1 MNQGNGVSTYGL
13 KETREDQTTD
23 EKAEKE
29 QASRKQG
36 AGDSSPE
43 NDDDSNPT
51 VIAAR
56 PVASG
61 GFSTSSV
68 SEEFLKELKQIGT
81 SFEQSRA
88 KTKMLEDDMKD
99 NDADKEAEVAPS
111 GGDKDSKEV
120 SNRLLKFQ
128 ITAPQA
134 APARSRCTAGHG
146 RCDCRKKK
154 CRNQRASGKA
164 HDDGH
169 RVSKSRSGSRPRRH
183 RHRSASSAVDR
194 REMRTDE
201 RPAVQKHPDGGSVTH
216 RRQRHHH
223 YRHQRR
229 MRDGD
234 FSDRGAQPAS
244 TVPEGHRR
252 CCRSPAAS
260 DSCCFRTSVK
270 HASEGDHHRRMGAEE
285 DGDAQNGAQQSRGG
299 RKSEKRSKASG
310 ENGTTNQADGKCGDV
325 FSRYRSNYRSV
336 DTGSSSSSSSSEN
349 ECVEKV
355 AATRRKREGD
365 CPSTFTFTHTRESS
379 SPIRSRRKSRAGSRD
394 RSRSSSKRRCA
405 DGPVESTVEKHVLEL
420 NFPPSP
426 MMRSISNLLKL
437 HCPCQ
442 ENVENKE
449 DEDNVDDEGD
459 GDEEEN
465 NEDSTERF
473 VHRMKPGQTCE
484 LQGDSQVILVSL
496 PEPHKLTVEHVIRS
510 SSSLVEKERCIS
522 RHREKAERGCVER
535 DRKIYQRKSGTRCE
549 ETVDTPRFR
558 RKHSYVRH
566 TRRLKGLNA
575 CQDDPAPP
583 KTVNQCSSSSSDSS
597 EDDEPNDLP
606 YSKEKGTE
614 EVVVRPVIKSS
625 RHNRGGGRE
634 EFADGRSSTQRELRV
649 TIPKVGSG
657 ETSRNRSS
665 GLRKT
670 KRSSKASSADSEA
683 RGDKCGEGAGEDNT
697 LRIVFTDSRL
707 NTELRCILQERSNP
721 SREGRRDP
729 GRTPHPQRRS
739 GGPRDTRRQQVNAR
753 KASEDNTDTDS
764 ARGSTIRRQHCG
776 CAPMTQRQRSR
787 HGGQDSDVVS
797 SSYYSSTHE
806 SSVALNEATKAG
818 SGCTLCH
825 TIRAMSAKERPWR
838 RNWQRSKHAHR

>member
-1 MNQGNGVSTYGL
+1 MNQGNEGSTYGL
-13 KETREDQTTD
+13 KDRREDQTTD
-23 EKAEKE
+23 GTAAEE
-29 QASRKQG
+29 QALRKQG
-36 AGDSSPE
+36 AGDSNPE
-43 NDDDSNPT
+43 NDDDSNPAA
-51 VIAAR
+51 IAAH

-81 SFEQSRA
+81 YFEQSSA
-88 KTKMLEDDMKD
+88 KPTMLEDDMND
-99 NDADKEAEVAPS
+99 NDADKAAEVAPNS
-111 GGDKDSKEV
+111 GDKDSKEV

-128 ITAPQA
+128 TTAL
-134 APARSRCTAGHG
+134 PATPSRSRCTAGHG
-146 RCDCRKKK
+146 RCECRRKK
-154 CRNQRASGKA
+154 CRNQRAAGKA

-169 RVSKSRSGSRPRRH
+169 RVSRSRSGSRRH

-194 REMRTDE
+194 PEMRRDE
-201 RPAVQKHPDGGSVTH
+201 CPAVQKHPDGGPITH

-229 MRDGD
+229 TRDGD

-244 TVPEGHRR
+244 TVPERHRR

-260 DSCCFRTSVK
+260 DSCCFRASMK
-270 HASEGDHHRRMGAEE
+270 HAPEGDHHRRMGAEE
-285 DGDAQNGAQQSRGG
+285 DGDAQNGAQQCRGG
-299 RKSEKRSKASG
+299 RKSEKRSKALG

-349 ECVEKV
+349 ECGEKV
-355 AATRRKREGD
+355 AVTRRNREGD
-365 CPSTFTFTHTRESS
+365 GPTTLTFTHTRESS
-379 SPIRSRRKSRAGSRD
+379 SQTRGRRKDRASSRD

-426 MMRSISNLLKL
+426 LMRSISNLLKL

-442 ENVENKE
+442 DNVEDKE

-522 RHREKAERGCVER
+522 RHREKAERGFVER
-535 DRKIYQRKSGTRCE
+535 DRKTYHHSNGARSR

-575 CQDDPAPP
+575 CQDDAAPP
-583 KTVNQCSSSSSDSS
+583 KAVNQCASSGSDSS
-597 EDDEPNDLP
+597 EDDETNDLP

-625 RHNRGGGRE
+625 RHNRGGGRDE
-634 EFADGRSSTQRELRV
+634 EFAGGRSSTQRELRV

-657 ETSRNRSS
+657 ETGRNRSS

-683 RGDKCGEGAGEDNT
+683 HGDKCGEAAGEDNT

-721 SREGRRDP
+721 SREGRRESS
-729 GRTPHPQRRS
+729 RTPYSRRRS
-739 GGPRDTRRQQVNAR
+739 GGPRDTRRQQVDTR
-753 KASEDNTDTDS
+753 KAGEDNTDTDS
-764 ARGSTIRRQHCG
+764 ARGSAIRRQHCG
-776 CAPMTQRQRSR
+776 CAPMAQRQRSR
-787 HGGQDSDVVS
+787 YGAQDPDVVS

-838 RNWQRSKHAHR
+838 RNWQRSKHAH